1 MDYAKCV
8 RAVCDRQRYP
18 ITKLERDCGFTQ
30 GTIHRWNRIIP
41 QIDKFEKVA
50 DVLECSIDELCG
62 RMYYVQKQE
71 KETDAVLHDLLR
83 FQAELNA
90 TRTLDDLTDD
100 ERTLIRTFRSLP
112 DDKKMRFLFSIL
124 NLREDPQQ

>member
-8 RAVCDRQRYP
+8 RAVCNSKNYP
-18 ITKLERDCGFTQ
+18 ITKLELACGFTQ
-30 GTIHRWNRIIP
+30 GTIHRWNRTIP

-62 RMYYVQKQE
+62 RTYYVEQAE
-71 KETDAVLHDLLR
+71 KRTDAALENMLR

-90 TRTLDDLTDD
+90 TRTPDDLTDD
-100 ERTLIRTFRSLP
+100 ERTIIRTFRALP
-112 DDKKMRFLFSIL
+112 DVKKTRFLFSLL
-124 NLREDPQQ
+124 NLQEDPQ